1 MKKLFIITLLN
12 LGITFCYG
20 QQKQCFCNDNEAIK
34 EAPISCETIVLR
46 NKSKLYWQFNCNKV
60 WLTLQ
65 NNTGKKIIINEV
77 EIDLYSYV
85 YRLGY
90 HLIKEYKNSLLF
102 RCGCP
107 ANGPCSYTLINKTN
121 GQNIKEFNQLIC
133 IDTDNLSE
141 KAHVYKYDFVVYL
154 SDKANYLN
162 VYFVD
167 TKKQF
172 KVPFNFELTSHNP
185 EYQFKKM
192 EVKSNILTLFFEEK
206 NENQI
211 FKINL
216 NNKL

>member
-1 MKKLFIITLLN
+1 M
-12 LGITFCYG
+12 
-20 QQKQCFCNDNEAIK
+20 
-34 EAPISCETIVLR
+34 
-46 NKSKLYWQFNCNKV
+46 
-60 WLTLQ
+60 
-65 NNTGKKIIINEV
+65 
-77 EIDLYSYV
+77 
-85 YRLGY
+85 
-90 HLIKEYKNSLLF
+90 LF
-102 RCGCP
+102 R
-107 ANGPCSYTLINKTN
+107 STN